1 MPQSS
6 GDLRHVFVYGTLRRG
21 GDNDI
26 HRYVPA
32 PVFVGYAQ
40 VQGTLYHLGAYPGL
54 RLGGEGAVRGEVYAI
69 TAEVERALDELEEV
83 WPQATGEYL
92 KRQVDVQVESQV
104 LRCIVYEIA
113 AERTAGRK
121 VVASGDWIR
130 DR

>member
-6 GDLRHVFVYGTLRRG
+6 EALRHVFVYGTLRRG

-32 PVFVGYAQ
+32 PVFVGVAQ

-54 RLGGEGAVRGEVYAI
+54 RLEGHGTVHGEVYAI
-69 TAEVERALDELEEV
+69 TPEMERSLDELEEV

-92 KRQVDVQVESQV
+92 KRHIDVHVASQV
-104 LRCIVYEIA
+104 VRCIVYEIA
-113 AERTAGRK
+113 AQRTLGRK
-121 VVASGDWIR
+121 VVMSGDWIR